1 MAKIFAGKIYH
12 ETGKFYQLDQL
23 YHFSGKK
30 GEILW
35 YFVEPGKRGENY
47 RKGLLLKYTLQI
59 QIGVL
64 TKLHKLEP
72 YEKLVTGIM

>member
-1 MAKIFAGKIYH
+1 MYKHA
-12 ETGKFYQLDQL
+12 LL
-23 YHFSGKK
+23 
-30 GEILW
+30 
-35 YFVEPGKRGENY
+35 PKRGENY
-47 RKGLLLKYTLQI
+47 RKALLLKYTLQI